1 MRVLFI
7 LWKTI
12 HFVKVVCSSNHFLF
26 EILNSN
32 TLISDPS
39 LKSYE
44 VVNLPRILS
53 FYHNI
58 GPLPFFFLSF
68 RNIPQPSAKNWEF
81 RNVPS
86 TLVSDHKQVSISLRT
101 RSLKLENLF
110 LIELMLRYPIIT
122 FLG

>member
-58 GPLPFFFLSF
+58 GPLPFFF
-68 RNIPQPSAKNWEF
+68 
-81 RNVPS
+81 
-86 TLVSDHKQVSISLRT
+86 SLFET
-101 RSLKLENLF
+101 FHSL
-110 LIELMLRYPIIT
+110 LRKT
-122 FLG
+122 GSSEMCHLR